1 MMITIESLGTNTGK
15 IIDNSDNY
23 QDVFHLPVTEIMDLF
38 IESGVILF
46 RGFGVTHK
54 QMKEFAQLFSSN
66 LVQDYVRPRVD
77 SDPFVHFVDPGMGE
91 CVVHSE
97 HAYSPFRP
105 DVIWF
110 CCGVPAAEDGETIF
124 CDGVQVW
131 ENLSE
136 ETKQL
141 FIDKKLIFVYESIPF
156 DIFKRFV
163 SPDATMADVQR
174 VLDNLEG
181 VTYQI
186 NDDDSI
192 RMEYVCSALV
202 KTKYGHYDAFANSL
216 LPLYQG
222 TGKAYFADGSIIS
235 DEAIDEIK
243 KVTDQLIEKIQWQS
257 GDLAMI
263 DNSRF
268 MHGRKAFSDN
278 QRQIFST
285 LGNLP

>member
-1 MMITIESLGTNTGK
+1 MIKIESLGTNAGK
-15 IIDNSDNY
+15 IIYNSEDY
-23 QDVFHLPVTEIMDLF
+23 QDIIHLPVAGIMDLF
-38 IESGVILF
+38 TESGVLLF
-46 RGFGVTHK
+46 RGFEVTHK
-54 QMKEFAQLFSSN
+54 QMKEFAQLFSSH

-77 SDPFVHFVDPGMGE
+77 SDPFVHFVDPGIDE
-91 CVVHSE
+91 CVFHSE

-110 CCGVPAAEDGETIF
+110 CCAVPAAEDGETIF

-131 ENLSE
+131 EKLSDE
-136 ETKQL
+136 IKQL
-141 FIDKKLIFVYESIPF
+141 FISKKLKFVYESIPF

-174 VLDNLEG
+174 LLDNLEG

-186 NDDDSI
+186 NDDRSI
-192 RMEYVCSALV
+192 IMEYVCSALV
-202 KTKYGHYDAFANSL
+202 KTKFGDYHAFANSL

-222 TGKAYFADGSIIS
+222 IGKANFADGSIIP

-278 QRQIFST
+278 RRQIFST
-285 LGNLP
+285 LGNLK